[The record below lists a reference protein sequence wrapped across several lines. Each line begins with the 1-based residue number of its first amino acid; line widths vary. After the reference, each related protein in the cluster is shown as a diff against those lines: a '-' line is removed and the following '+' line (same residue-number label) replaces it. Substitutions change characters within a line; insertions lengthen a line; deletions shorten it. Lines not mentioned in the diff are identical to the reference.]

1 MPEGHTIHRLALDHR
16 RDLAREPLR
25 VTSPQGRA
33 SRTARALDGRSFAAV
48 DAYGKH
54 LLYRFE
60 DDLTLHVHL
69 GLFGR
74 SRRQHS
80 PPEPPKG
87 EKRLRMQGTRWTVD
101 LSGAVA
107 CELMD
112 PDAERALLG
121 RLGPD
126 PLRRDADPE
135 RFVANLRRRRIPIG
149 AAIMD
154 QAVVAGIGNVFRAEA
169 LHVDGIDPRL
179 PARELGDERAMVL
192 WATMAK
198 MLEDGVRERR
208 IVTIRDEQ
216 DKPARA
222 GRAPAGE
229 GRRARADRIRHHTVH
244 VYRREHCHD
253 CGGPVRTSP
262 MAGRTVY
269 DCPVCQPEGSAGPS
283 PTATL
288 REGRAAGRVTS
299 RASPGRP

>member
-1 MPEGHTIHRLALDHR
+1 MPEGHTIHRLARDHV

-33 SRTARALDGRSFAAV
+33 TETAKVLDGRSFAKV

-74 SRRQHS
+74 FRRQHS
-80 PPEPPKG
+80 PPEEPKG
-87 EKRLRMQGTRWTVD
+87 EKRLRMIGERWTVD

-107 CELMD
+107 C
-112 PDAERALLG
+112 ALLEPDEEAALLA

-135 RFVANLRRRRIPIG
+135 RFVATLRRRRIPIG

-154 QAVVAGIGNVFRAEA
+154 QSVVAGIGNVYRAEA

-179 PARELGDERAMVL
+179 PAKDLGDERAMVL
-192 WATMAK
+192 WGTMAK
-198 MLEDGVRERR
+198 MLADGVRERR
-208 IVTIRDEQ
+208 IVTIRDEH
-216 DKPARA
+216 DKPVKA
-222 GRAPAGE
+222 GRATKGE
-229 GRRARADRIRHHTVH
+229 GPRARADRVRHRTVR

-253 CGGPVRTSP
+253 CGGPVRTYP
-262 MAGRTVY
+262 MAGRTVH

-283 PTATL
+283 PTAGL
-288 REGRAAGRVTS
+288 AGGAAGDRLF
-299 RASPGRP
+299 

>member
-1 MPEGHTIHRLALDHR
+1 MPEGHTIHRLARDHV

-25 VTSPQGRA
+25 VSSPQGRA
-33 SRTARALDGRSFAAV
+33 VETARALDGRSFAKI

-74 SRRQHS
+74 FRRQHS
-80 PPEPPKG
+80 PPEEPKG
-87 EKRLRMQGTRWTVD
+87 EKRLRMIGERWTVD

-107 CELMD
+107 CSLLQ
-112 PDAERALLG
+112 PDEEAKLLG

-135 RFVANLRRRRIPIG
+135 RFVAALRKRRIPIG

-154 QAVVAGIGNVFRAEA
+154 QAVIAGIGNVFRAEA

-192 WATMAK
+192 WGTMAK
-198 MLEDGVRERR
+198 MLADGVRERR
-208 IVTIRDEQ
+208 IVTIRDEH
-216 DKPARA
+216 DKPVKA
-222 GRAPAGE
+222 GRPTKGE
-229 GRRARADRIRHHTVH
+229 GPRARADRVRHRTVH

-253 CGGPVRTSP
+253 CDGPVVSSK

-269 DCPVCQPEGSAGPS
+269 ECPICQPEGSAGPS
-283 PTATL
+283 PTPSL
-288 REGRAAGRVTS
+288 NEGRLF
-299 RASPGRP
+299 

>member
-1 MPEGHTIHRLALDHR
+1 MPEGHTIHRLARDHV
-16 RDLAREPLR
+16 RDLAGEPLA
-25 VTSPQGRA
+25 VSSPQGRA
-33 SRTARALDGRSFAAV
+33 VDTAKALDGRAFRKI
-48 DAYGKH
+48 DAHGKH

-74 SRRQHS
+74 FRRQPT
-80 PPEPPKG
+80 PPADPQG
-87 EKRLRMQGTRWTVD
+87 EKRLRMIGERWTVD

-107 CELMD
+107 C
-112 PDAERALLG
+112 ALIDRDEEATLLR

-135 RFVANLRRRRIPIG
+135 RFVAALRKRRIPIG

-169 LHVDGIDPRL
+169 LHVDGIDPQL
-179 PARELGDERAMVL
+179 PARELGDDRAMVL
-192 WATMAK
+192 WGTMAK
-198 MLEDGVRERR
+198 MLADGVRERR
-208 IVTIRDEQ
+208 IVTIRDER
-216 DKPARA
+216 DKPVTA
-222 GRAPAGE
+222 GRATKGE
-229 GRRARADRIRHHTVH
+229 GPRARADRVRHRTVH

-253 CGGPVRTSP
+253 CDGPVRTYP

-283 PTATL
+283 PTPAL
-288 REGRAAGRVTS
+288 APGGAGGRLF
-299 RASPGRP
+299 

>member
-1 MPEGHTIHRLALDHR
+1 MPEGHTIHRLARDHV
-16 RDLAREPLR
+16 RDLAREPLA
-25 VTSPQGRA
+25 VSSPQGRA
-33 SRTARALDGRSFAAV
+33 VETARALDGRSFAKI

-74 SRRQHS
+74 FRRQHT
-80 PPEPPKG
+80 PPEEPKG
-87 EKRLRMQGTRWTVD
+87 EKRLRMIGERWTVD

-107 CELMD
+107 CALID
-112 PDAERALLG
+112 PDEEAALLS

-135 RFVANLRRRRIPIG
+135 RFVAALRKRRIPIG

-154 QAVVAGIGNVFRAEA
+154 QKVVAGIGNVFRAEA

-192 WATMAK
+192 WGTMAK
-198 MLEDGVRERR
+198 MLADGVRERR
-208 IVTIRDEQ
+208 IVTIRDAD
-216 DKPARA
+216 DKPVKA
-222 GRAPAGE
+222 GRATKGE
-229 GRRARADRIRHHTVH
+229 GPRARADRVRHRTVH

-253 CGGPVRTSP
+253 CDAPVVTST

-269 DCPVCQPEGSAGPS
+269 ECPVCQPEGSAGPS
-283 PTATL
+283 PTPSLA
-288 REGRAAGRVTS
+288 EGEAAGRLF
-299 RASPGRP
+299 

>member
-1 MPEGHTIHRLALDHR
+1 MPEGHTIHRLARDHV
-16 RDLAREPLR
+16 RDLAREPLE
-25 VTSPQGRA
+25 VSSPQGRA
-33 SRTARALDGRSFAAV
+33 VEAARALDGRAIRKI

-74 SRRQHS
+74 YRRQHS

-87 EKRLRMQGTRWTVD
+87 EKRLRMIGERWTVD

-107 CELMD
+107 CELLE
-112 PDAERALLG
+112 PDDEAKLLA

-135 RFVANLRRRRIPIG
+135 RFVAALRKRRIPIG

-154 QAVVAGIGNVFRAEA
+154 QAVIAGIGNVFRAEA
-169 LHVDGIDPRL
+169 LHVDGMDPRL

-198 MLEDGVRERR
+198 MLADGVRERR
-208 IVTIRDEQ
+208 IVTVRDEH
-216 DKPARA
+216 DKPVGS
-222 GRAPAGE
+222 GRATKGE
-229 GRRARADRIRHHTVH
+229 GPRARADRVRHATVH
-244 VYRREHCHD
+244 VYRRTHCHD
-253 CGGPVRTSP
+253 CGGPVETYP
-262 MAGRTVY
+262 MAGRTVHA
-269 DCPVCQPEGSAGPS
+269 CPVCQPEGSVGPS
-283 PTATL
+283 PTPAL
-288 REGRAAGRVTS
+288 AQGRSGGRLF
-299 RASPGRP
+299 